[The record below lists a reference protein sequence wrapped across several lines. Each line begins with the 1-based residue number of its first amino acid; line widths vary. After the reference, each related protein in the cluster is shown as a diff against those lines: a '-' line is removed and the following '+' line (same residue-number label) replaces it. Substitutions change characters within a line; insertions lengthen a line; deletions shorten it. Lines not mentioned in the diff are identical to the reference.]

1 VLRRFSASNGAW
13 AVVLV
18 IVVAWVTGCASAKPV
33 VQAPASSAPGSQAP
47 ASSTATA
54 GYWPTLNGINAKLA
68 ADIRQLR
75 SARTPTAVSSAV
87 TAAEADVYLDFF
99 RLAGM
104 SPPSVAQAAHDAL
117 VGALREFRGV
127 LSSTGSAADAYQVC
141 AGYSALELLS
151 SSTGAA
157 QLRAA
162 EAQMATI
169 NPTTEAQ
176 AGSFLLAATPYT
188 HRRLADGTLVKQP
201 TSSGLGQLTVHN
213 NNDQDTVVSLVP
225 RGSDVAT
232 MALYV
237 RAKSSATTT
246 GVADGAYQ
254 VYYTTGVDWDRSE
267 HLFTRYCD
275 FERLN
280 KTIDFTATP
289 QGNGVTGYTTEQITL
304 HTIFAGN
311 VTASR
316 VPADKFPAS

>member
-1 VLRRFSASNGAW
+1 MLRRFSASNGAW

-18 IVVAWVTGCASAKPV
+18 TVVAGVTGCASAKPA
-33 VQAPASSAPGSQAP
+33 VQAPASSAPASP

-54 GYWPTLNGINAKLA
+54 GYWPTLNSINAKLA

-99 RLAGM
+99 LLAGM
-104 SPPSVAQAAHDAL
+104 SPPSGAQAAHDAL

-127 LSSTGSAADAYQVC
+127 LTSTGSAAEAYQVC
-141 AGYSALELLS
+141 AGSSALEMLS
-151 SSTGAA
+151 SSTGTAR
-157 QLRAA
+157 LRAA
-162 EAQMATI
+162 EAQMATV

-176 AGSFLLAATPYT
+176 TGSFLPAATPYT

-201 TSSGLGQLTVHN
+201 AGSGLGQLTVRN
-213 NNDQDTVVSLVP
+213 NNDQDAVVSLVP
-225 RGSDVAT
+225 RGGDVAS

-237 RAKSSATTT
+237 RARSSATTA

-254 VYYTTGVDWDRSE
+254 VYYTTGADWDRSE

-289 QGNGVTGYTTEQITL
+289 QSNGVTDYTTEQITL

-311 VTASR
+311 ITASR